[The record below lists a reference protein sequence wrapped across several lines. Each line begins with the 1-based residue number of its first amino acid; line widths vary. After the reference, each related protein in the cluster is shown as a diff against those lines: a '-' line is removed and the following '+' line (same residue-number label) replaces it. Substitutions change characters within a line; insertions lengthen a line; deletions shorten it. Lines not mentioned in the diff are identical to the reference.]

1 MLNYKIFIILFILII
16 IFTTYFFGFRSK
28 YTSTPAPKPAP
39 PGPTPSPKPVPA
51 HPGPTPAPKPAPS
64 NCNDEYEGKNCQCK
78 KSDILSLN
86 PPPSLCFGQHAV
98 CQNDGSYKAEYIK
111 KCQDL
116 YNIIGTEDLTPML
129 QRCLASPGVNFKDLT
144 CKDSN
149 ATCSED
155 TQRQRD
161 DHFCPDGTSNSFL
174 IHN

>member
-1 MLNYKIFIILFILII
+1 MLNYKIFIIIFILI

-28 YTSTPAPKPAP
+28 YTSTPAPKPVPA
-39 PGPTPSPKPVPA
+39 PGPTPSPKPI
-51 HPGPTPAPKPAPS
+51 PS
-64 NCNDEYEGKNCQCK
+64 NCNDEYEGKNCQCN

-129 QRCLASPGVNFKDLT
+129 QRCLASPGVNFKDFT

-161 DHFCPDGTSNSFL
+161 DYLCPDGTSNSFL
-174 IHN
+174 LIHN